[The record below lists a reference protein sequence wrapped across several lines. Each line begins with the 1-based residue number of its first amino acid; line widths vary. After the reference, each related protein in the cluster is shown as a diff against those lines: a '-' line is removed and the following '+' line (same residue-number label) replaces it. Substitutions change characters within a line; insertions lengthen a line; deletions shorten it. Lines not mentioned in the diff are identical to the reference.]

1 MNDNMDNRDNDGDSI
16 PDFIQLKQIP
26 VNYIQQ
32 VETDLLDPVVFNDGG
47 ATSDGFCRF
56 TLQNKGFLSSH
67 SKIFLSLQ
75 PSATND
81 DVYFA
86 PHLGIGQVVKK
97 AVLKIG
103 NVQINE
109 LDQWAGLHGIKS
121 SLITNENNIEREL
134 FTTGRYLNHKFVY
147 NDESSTN
154 ASAIGLDTHV
164 ENDTLGGSDIRL
176 PDMCVMGGTSA
187 AKKAEC
193 PTYQIDLSDLFPFLK
208 VNQLNLYMIN
218 QPINI
223 ELTFQP
229 TTKFRAQIASTD
241 TADIPMNIDR
251 NELKFCADYVFY
263 GASDEME
270 RYANANRDMSFSFVD
285 YRLVEH
291 TTSASE
297 LSSGVIRN
305 LGMANRLVSKIVSTL
320 AYDPNTYNEET
331 ILGQYVSLS
340 PSINASGVQTGSLK
354 YNVRYNDRFEY
365 TTDIDNTA
373 RLFSQFTDSESI
385 PFVTRSEYSNQ
396 ATSGTITNSEGFE
409 GREQAGNLEGHFFY
423 LGTRLTNGRVG
434 QRGVELHI
442 SGDWPSSARTPTILR
457 SYCEYLRVARLVN
470 GMMEVYNA

>member
-1 MNDNMDNRDNDGDSI
+1 MNDTMDNRDNDEESI
-16 PDFIQLKQIP
+16 PDFIQLQQVP

-32 VETDLLDPVVFNDGG
+32 VDTDLLDPVVFNDGA

-67 SKIFLSLQ
+67 SKVFLSLQ
-75 PSATND
+75 PSATNQ

-86 PHLGIGQVVKK
+86 PHLGIGQLVKK

-103 NVQINE
+103 NITLNE
-109 LDQWAGLHGIKS
+109 LDEWSGLFGVKS

-147 NDESSTN
+147 NSESSNN
-154 ASAIGLDTHV
+154 ASSLGLDTHM
-164 ENDTLGGSDIRL
+164 EFDDQSGKLFL
-176 PDMCVMGGTSA
+176 PDTCIMDGSSV

-193 PTYQIDLSDLFPFLK
+193 PSYQIDLSDLFPFLK
-208 VNQLNLYMIN
+208 IHQLPLYMIDR
-218 QPINI
+218 PINI

-229 TTKFRAQIASTD
+229 TTIFRAQIDDTD
-241 TADIPMNIDR
+241 TADIAMNIDQ
-251 NELKFCADYVFY
+251 NELKFCADYIYY

-270 RYANANRDMSFSFVD
+270 RYANANKDMSFSFVD
-285 YRLVEH
+285 HRLVEH

-305 LGMANRLVSKIVSTL
+305 LGMANRLVSKVVTTIG
-320 AYDPNTYNEET
+320 YDANTYNEET
-331 ILGQYVSLS
+331 ILGQFVSLS

-396 ATSGTITNSEGFE
+396 AKSGKLTNVEDFE
-409 GREQAGNLEGHFFY
+409 GREQAGNLDGHFFY

-434 QRGVELHI
+434 QRGIELHL
-442 SGDWPSSARTPTILR
+442 SGDWPSAGRSPNVLRT
-457 SYCEYLRVARLVN
+457 YCEYLRVARLTN